1 MSRTYTFTATTYGG
15 RTANHSMYM
24 NTMQAWSGGKRVGC
38 WRTGST
44 DYYGAVSFIFN
55 SGDLATVRGCTIE
68 SIKLSLSCS
77 STFAY
82 SEELI
87 YEQKVTDTVTDW
99 TIPNYAHEVTVP
111 RYGTVPIIDV
121 TVLGVPDYGYV
132 VGGYY
137 RTYAYCDVTGGTLTV
152 VTAETSKTIT
162 YNGNGGTSPS
172 STVVWGEGSWEGV
185 VTTTIPTRTGYS
197 FNGWNTQA
205 NGGGTSYQP
214 ADDITLT
221 SDIILYAQW
230 TALKS
235 VLTGATNANIT
246 EATTVSWTN
255 YGSFTNKLRFIFGS
269 VDSGEISV
277 SGSSYSYTIPA
288 SWYNQ
293 IPNSTSGTATVY
305 LYTYVDGILIGT
317 SSQTFTASVK
327 SSVVPAIGSIS
338 ATGVDLMWG
347 LYLQGHS
354 SVTISVSNCSAGSGA
369 TIASYSIQGH
379 GLNYSE
385 NRTQTSASATSAVFT
400 VSGSQT
406 YTAKITDSRGR
417 TASRSVTITVT
428 AYAAPAISSVT
439 GIRCDSDGTANPTT
453 GTSLKASATFTY
465 SAVGSNTLSSSL
477 SYKKHTD
484 QAYTQVQTGI
494 TSGTTYIFAVGLAE
508 ISSSYD
514 VQVEVTD
521 TIGNTAT
528 YTIIVPPVVGI
539 SFGLKNDRARFGG
552 PVEKAGLQVDWNAD
566 FKGNINIDGNMTGGG
581 VVKTVNSTAPDAN
594 GNVNVSGG
602 GGSVESVNN
611 ELPDQNGN
619 VTLTAND
626 VGALPDSYQPP
637 VTSVNNKTG
646 TVVIDND
653 DVNAERCVKV
663 TATPTAAGWYRVAS
677 FDVPSNVQNG
687 AWGFILD
694 INITRTFGFT
704 NNELH
709 YIRLFGAYN
718 NLQFLNEVS
727 QSNSLGITKIRY
739 TTSSA
744 KAYIDIYS
752 TVITNGN
759 AVTVDIVPH
768 TNPTYIKSLK
778 AETLQSVADA
788 PSGETIITE
797 YTFVENTDIPKTT
810 FTPFVGTSYNPY
822 GDCWYMKA
830 GKNCHLHLGISGL
843 TVGTVATVFNMP
855 TDFIPQDTVC
865 GVGLGLANDP
875 SISTSRALIYN
886 NGVVEVLST
895 GTYALI
901 DIDYILV

>member
-15 RTANHSMYM
+15 RTSNRSMYM

-277 SGSSYSYTIPA
+277 SGSSYSYTIPS

-406 YTAKITDSRGR
+406 YTATITDSRGR
-417 TASRSVTITVT
+417 TASRSVNITVT

-465 SAVGSNTLSSSL
+465 SAVGSNTITSSL

-552 PVEKAGLQVDWNAD
+552 PVEKAGLQVDWDAD
-566 FKGNINIDGNMTGGG
+566 FKQDVNIDGDLTGGG
-581 VVKTVNSTAPDAN
+581 VVKTVNHNAPDAS
-594 GNVNVSGG
+594 GNVDVQGGG

-611 ELPDQNGN
+611 
-619 VTLTAND
+619 
-626 VGALPDSYQPP
+626 
-637 VTSVNNKTG
+637 KTG
-646 TVVIDND
+646 VVVLDND
-653 DVNAERCVKV
+653 DVNAERCLKV
-663 TATPTAAGWYRVAS
+663 TATPTAEGWYRVAS
-677 FDVPSNVQNG
+677 FEASNDAQNG
-687 AWGFILD
+687 VCGFIFD
-694 INITRTFGFT
+694 INITRAFGYAS
-704 NNELH
+704 NDVH
-709 YIRLFGAYN
+709 SIRLLGAFN
-718 NLQFLNEVS
+718 NIQFVNEVS
-727 QSNSLGITKIRY
+727 KSDVLGITAIRY
-739 TTSSA
+739 TTSST
-744 KAYIDIYS
+744 KAYIDIYCAA
-752 TVITNGN
+752 NGTGG

-778 AETLQSVADA
+778 AESLQSVADA
-788 PSGETIITE
+788 PSGETITASYNFHWDIYSTTIDISSFVTLSGFTELQKKATLHDGVVDISIETYFASYIADYE
-797 YTFVENTDIPKTT
+797 YTIGAVAAAYAPTANVFFTAQLTDAN
-810 FTPFVGTSYNPY
+810 FNPR
-822 GDCWYMKA
+822 
-830 GKNCHLHLGISGL
+830 
-843 TVGTVATVFNMP
+843 
-855 TDFIPQDTVC
+855 
-865 GVGLGLANDP
+865 GLALFTIYTNGNMTVRVNNTLGNYP
-875 SISTSRALIYN
+875 ILHATYSIF
-886 NGVVEVLST
+886 
-895 GTYALI
+895 
-901 DIDYILV
+901 

>member
-185 VTTTIPTRTGYS
+185 VTTSIPTRTGYS

-277 SGSSYSYTIPA
+277 SGSSYSYTIPS

-293 IPNSTSGTATVY
+293 ITNSTSGTATVY
-305 LYTYVDGILIGT
+305 LYTYANGTLIG
-317 SSQTFTASVK
+317 SSSKTFTASVK

-406 YTAKITDSRGR
+406 YTATITDSRGR

-465 SAVGSNTLSSSL
+465 SAVGSNTITSSL

-494 TSGTTYIFAVGLAE
+494 TSGATYIFAVGLAE

-566 FKGNINIDGNMTGGG
+566 FKGNINIDGNLTGGG

-602 GGSVESVNN
+602 GG
-611 ELPDQNGN
+611 GG
-619 VTLTAND
+619 TF
-626 VGALPDSYQPP
+626 
-637 VTSVNNKTG
+637 TG
-646 TVVIDND
+646 
-653 DVNAERCVKV
+653 DVNQTGDYTQTGDYSLTGDATIDGLLDVTQRRCS
-663 TATPTAAGWYRVAS
+663 ATLSSVGWYRVLS
-677 FDVPSNVQNG
+677 FETNETIQRG
-687 AWGFILD
+687 AYPFVIDLC
-694 INITRTFGFT
+694 IRRAYNTN

-709 YIRLFGAYN
+709 KVSLLADYNNIVFGDEVSLSNMFYIRGIRYTISSTKSYIDIRYSLS
-718 NLQFLNEVS
+718 QSNEVS
-727 QSNSLGITKIRY
+727 VDFTVHALPTMCKGI
-739 TTSSA
+739 
-744 KAYIDIYS
+744 
-752 TVITNGN
+752 
-759 AVTVDIVPH
+759 
-768 TNPTYIKSLK
+768 K
-778 AETLQSVADA
+778 AESLQSVADA
-788 PSGETIITE
+788 PTGETVLASYVPAQNCIPESKWLLWTNSSPASGFAAQTVSVDLSR
-797 YTFVENTDIPKTT
+797 YNFVEIESS
-810 FTPFVGTSYNPY
+810 PFA
-822 GDCWYMKA
+822 GDDRVIQKFPV
-830 GKNCHLHLGISGL
+830 GKNGHLFFMYLN
-843 TVGTVATVFNMP
+843 A
-855 TDFIPQDTVC
+855 DTASDAAHM
-865 GVGLGLANDP
+865 L
-875 SISTSRALIYN
+875 
-886 NGVVEVLST
+886 NGVSRSVSVTTSGVT
-895 GTYALI
+895 FGNGMMVYSGGAYVGWTNRAI
-901 DIDYILV
+901 PTRIWGIK

>member
-221 SDIILYAQW
+221 SNITLYAQW

-277 SGSSYSYTIPA
+277 SGSSYSYTIPS

-305 LYTYVDGILIGT
+305 LYTYANGTLIG
-317 SSQTFTASVK
+317 SSSKTFTASVK

-379 GLNYSE
+379 GLSYSE

-406 YTAKITDSRGR
+406 YTATITDSRGR

-465 SAVGSNTLSSSL
+465 SAVGSNTITSSL

-552 PVEKAGLQVDWNAD
+552 PVEQAGLQVDWNAY
-566 FKGNINIDGNMTGGG
+566 FKGNVNIDGNLTGGG
-581 VVKTVNSTAPDAN
+581 VVKTVNNTAPDAS

-602 GGSVESVNN
+602 GGGSVESVNSV
-611 ELPDQNGN
+611 LPDANGN
-619 VTLTAND
+619 VL
-626 VGALPDSYQPP
+626 
-637 VTSVNNKTG
+637 
-646 TVVIDND
+646 I
-653 DVNAERCVKV
+653 
-663 TATPTAAGWYRVAS
+663 TATDVAAVREKAVEKTTSAIGWYRVITYNAYDS
-677 FDVPSNVQNG
+677 YSALGYSGEIV
-687 AWGFILD
+687 D
-694 INITRTFGFT
+694 IKIVYTSAVSCQ
-704 NNELH
+704 H
-709 YIRLFGAYN
+709 DIKLFMSYN
-718 NLQFLNEVS
+718 NIRFLGEESHGTTN
-727 QSNSLGITKIRY
+727 IIDKIRY
-739 TTSSA
+739 T
-744 KAYIDIYS
+744 
-752 TVITNGN
+752 VNGSKGY
-759 AVTVDIVPH
+759 VDIHITTATAITVNVRFSCASRNYAQFYWVPN
-768 TNPTYIKSLK
+768 TFDSI
-778 AETLQSVADA
+778 ADA
-788 PSGETIITE
+788 PAGET
-797 YTFVENTDIPKTT
+797 VLTT
-810 FTPFVGTSYNPY
+810 YSFSANGVSPVAVTSMHSSVSVNSSS
-822 GDCWYMKA
+822 CVRS
-830 GKNCHLHLGISGL
+830 GKNVSLWVDFTVSSAISGY
-843 TVGTVATVFNMP
+843 VFLLSCPIFASNVIAVLYDIGYTMQTNMLLYADAGN
-855 TDFIPQDTVC
+855 T
-865 GVGLGLANDP
+865 GL
-875 SISTSRALIYN
+875 RCY
-886 NGVVEVLST
+886 
-895 GTYALI
+895 
-901 DIDYILV
+901 DYIAAGRYKAYVSYITSD

>member
-15 RTANHSMYM
+15 RTSNHSMYM
-24 NTMQAWSGGKRVGC
+24 NTMQPWSGGKRVGC

-221 SDIILYAQW
+221 SNITLYAQW

-277 SGSSYSYTIPA
+277 SGSSYSYTIPS

-305 LYTYVDGILIGT
+305 LYTYANGTLIG
-317 SSQTFTASVK
+317 SSSKTFTASVK

-406 YTAKITDSRGR
+406 YTATITDSRGR

-465 SAVGSNTLSSSL
+465 SAVGSNTITSSL

-494 TSGTTYIFAVGLAE
+494 TSGATYIFAVGLAE

-552 PVEKAGLQVDWNAD
+552 PVEKAGLQVDWDAD
-566 FKGNINIDGNMTGGG
+566 FKQDVNIDGDLTGGG
-581 VVKTVNSTAPDAN
+581 VVKTVNHNAPDAN

-602 GGSVESVNN
+602 GGTVQD
-611 ELPDQNGN
+611 LT
-619 VTLTAND
+619 VTGVLD
-626 VGALPDSYQPP
+626 V
-637 VTSVNNKTG
+637 TNR
-646 TVVIDND
+646 
-653 DVNAERCVKV
+653 RCS
-663 TATPTAAGWYRVAS
+663 ATLSSAGWYRVLKIDGAGLRALTNGYRGS
-677 FDVPSNVQNG
+677 IITIKLMTSRGAGNRTEEHEIKLFAGSNDYP
-687 AWGFILD
+687 FI
-694 INITRTFGFT
+694 
-704 NNELH
+704 
-709 YIRLFGAYN
+709 
-718 NLQFLNEVS
+718 NEVS
-727 QSNSLGITKIRY
+727 VSTTQWIDKIRY
-739 TTSSA
+739 T
-744 KAYIDIYS
+744 YS
-752 TVITNGN
+752 GGSDYT
-759 AVTVDIVPH
+759 AVDIH
-768 TNPTYIKSLK
+768 FIGTSATNVTACFTVGVDPDGQQYIT
-778 AETLQSVADA
+778 AESLQSVADA
-788 PSGETIITE
+788 PAGETVLTTHTFAATSTTPVEYGTANGWDYVVYADKTIEATRTISQTLSYYSTVGGFYGYYIADIALPLTMANTSYYVGATWKIGNGFSISAGLLSVTTTQFNAYALATAHGTTE
-797 YTFVENTDIPKTT
+797 YVSLDLLLK
-810 FTPFVGTSYNPY
+810 
-822 GDCWYMKA
+822 
-830 GKNCHLHLGISGL
+830 GKI
-843 TVGTVATVFNMP
+843 A
-855 TDFIPQDTVC
+855 
-865 GVGLGLANDP
+865 
-875 SISTSRALIYN
+875 
-886 NGVVEVLST
+886 
-895 GTYALI
+895 
-901 DIDYILV
+901 

>member
-15 RTANHSMYM
+15 RTSNRSMYM

-221 SDIILYAQW
+221 SNITLYAQW

-277 SGSSYSYTIPA
+277 SGSSYSYTIPS

-305 LYTYVDGILIGT
+305 LYTYANGTLIG
-317 SSQTFTASVK
+317 SSSKTFTASVK

-338 ATGVDLMWG
+338 ATGVGLMWG

-406 YTAKITDSRGR
+406 YTATITDSRGR

-484 QAYTQVQTGI
+484 QYYTQAQTGL
-494 TSGTTYIFAVGLAE
+494 TSGATYIIAAGLAL
-508 ISSSYD
+508 IDSSYD
-514 VQVEVTD
+514 VQVELTD
-521 TIGNTAT
+521 SLGNSAT

-552 PVEKAGLQVDWNAD
+552 PVEKAGLQVDWPTE
-566 FKGNINIDGNMTGGG
+566 F
-581 VVKTVNSTAPDAN
+581 NSTVDVASRRCSAN
-594 GNVNVSGG
+594 MS
-602 GGSVESVNN
+602 SV
-611 ELPDQNGN
+611 
-619 VTLTAND
+619 
-626 VGALPDSYQPP
+626 
-637 VTSVNNKTG
+637 
-646 TVVIDND
+646 
-653 DVNAERCVKV
+653 
-663 TATPTAAGWYRVAS
+663 GWYRVLRQSCVNENETKGVVGLMVDFSIVRRGSSAS
-677 FDVPSNVQNG
+677 AEDHR
-687 AWGFILD
+687 
-694 INITRTFGFT
+694 IT
-704 NNELH
+704 L
-709 YIRLFGAYN
+709 
-718 NLQFLNEVS
+718 VS
-727 QSNSLGITKIRY
+727 HATDSFSFVDETSYSGSLLIDKIRCTRIGTY
-739 TTSSA
+739 NYVDIHYVGTS
-744 KAYIDIYS
+744 
-752 TVITNGN
+752 GN
-759 AVTVDIVPH
+759 DVVVGIVPH
-768 TNPTYIKSLK
+768 LPPNRQWRVT
-778 AETLQSVADA
+778 AESLQSVADA
-788 PSGETIITE
+788 PSGETVLTTYEFSANGTE
-797 YTFVENTDIPKTT
+797 ILHSTVTDVTTPPVAISLSKPYANYRLLMIQFSENSADSAWLR
-810 FTPFVGTSYNPY
+810 G
-822 GDCWYMKA
+822 
-830 GKNCHLHLGISGL
+830 
-843 TVGTVATVFNMP
+843 
-855 TDFIPQDTVC
+855 
-865 GVGLGLANDP
+865 
-875 SISTSRALIYN
+875 
-886 NGVVEVLST
+886 
-895 GTYALI
+895 
-901 DIDYILV
+901 ILVVNPEAISYSPFFSLAVSTRIGYVRLAAADAKSFFVYSHNFPSLFVKDVIGIL

>member
-1 MSRTYTFTATTYGG
+1 MSRTYTLTATTYGG
-15 RTANHSMYM
+15 RTTSRNMYM
-24 NTMQAWSGGKRVGC
+24 STMQPWAGGKRAGC
-38 WRTGST
+38 WKSGST
-44 DYYGAVSFIFN
+44 DYYGAVSFIFG
-55 SGDLATVRGCTIE
+55 SGDLATVRGHTIE
-68 SIKLSLSCS
+68 SIKLSVDCS

-87 YEQKVTDTVTDW
+87 YEQKSTDSTTDW

-111 RYGTVPIIDV
+111 RYGAIPIIDV

-221 SDIILYAQW
+221 SNIILYAQW

-277 SGSSYSYTIPA
+277 SGSSYSYTIPS

-305 LYTYVDGILIGT
+305 LYTYANGTLIG
-317 SSQTFTASVK
+317 SSSKTFTASVK

-406 YTAKITDSRGR
+406 YTATITDSRGR

-453 GTSLKASATFTY
+453 GTSIKASATFTY

-494 TSGTTYIFAVGLAE
+494 TSGATYIFAVGLAE

-552 PVEKAGLQVDWNAD
+552 PVEQAGLQVDWDAD
-566 FKGNINIDGNMTGGG
+566 FKQDVNIDGNLTGGG
-581 VVKTVNSTAPDAN
+581 VVKTVNNTAPDAN

-611 ELPDQNGN
+611 VTPDANGN
-619 VTLTAND
+619 VTLTPADIGAFPASGGSITGD
-626 VGALPDSYQPP
+626 VS
-637 VTSVNNKTG
+637 VTG
-646 TVVIDND
+646 VVDIENR
-653 DVNAERCVKV
+653 RCS
-663 TATPTAAGWYRVAS
+663 ATLSSAGWYRVMQTKDVSGTIIDFRIGRPYDANPAEAHKIS
-677 FDVPSNVQNG
+677 FHIVGGGKSAFLDETSDTNTLCVDKIRATYGGGFMYFDV
-687 AWGFILD
+687 
-694 INITRTFGFT
+694 
-704 NNELH
+704 H
-709 YIRLFGAYN
+709 YNASSA
-718 NLQFLNEVS
+718 NEVLVYFDVYGKG
-727 QSNSLGITKIRY
+727 QANG
-739 TTSSA
+739 TSIA
-744 KAYIDIYS
+744 MGLA
-752 TVITNGN
+752 
-759 AVTVDIVPH
+759 
-768 TNPTYIKSLK
+768 
-778 AETLQSVADA
+778 SVADA
-788 PSGETIITE
+788 PAGETVVTTHTFAATSKTPVEYGTENGWDYVVYADKSIEATRTIWQTLSYYDEVRNFFAYYIPDITLPFTMQSTG
-797 YTFVENTDIPKTT
+797 YYVGATWSIGSGFSISAGLLSVTT
-810 FTPFVGTSYNPY
+810 TKFNAYALATSGGTSQRVVLNLLL
-822 GDCWYMKA
+822 K
-830 GKNCHLHLGISGL
+830 GKI
-843 TVGTVATVFNMP
+843 A
-855 TDFIPQDTVC
+855 
-865 GVGLGLANDP
+865 
-875 SISTSRALIYN
+875 
-886 NGVVEVLST
+886 
-895 GTYALI
+895 
-901 DIDYILV
+901 

>member
-172 STVVWGEGSWEGV
+172 PTVVWGEGSWEGV

-221 SDIILYAQW
+221 SNITLYAQW

-277 SGSSYSYTIPA
+277 SGSSYSYTIPS

-305 LYTYVDGILIGT
+305 LYTYANGTLIG
-317 SSQTFTASVK
+317 SSSKTFTASVK

-406 YTAKITDSRGR
+406 YTATITDSRGR

-428 AYAAPAISSVT
+428 AYAAPAISSVA

-465 SAVGSNTLSSSL
+465 SAVGSNTITSSL

-494 TSGTTYIFAVGLAE
+494 TSGSTYIFAVGLAE

-552 PVEKAGLQVDWNAD
+552 PVEKSGLQVDWDAD
-566 FKGNINIDGNMTGGG
+566 FKQDVNIDGNLTGGG
-581 VVKTVNSTAPDAN
+581 VVKTVNNTAPDAN

-611 ELPDQNGN
+611 VTPDANGN
-619 VTLTAND
+619 VTLTPADIGAFPASGGSITGD
-626 VGALPDSYQPP
+626 VS
-637 VTSVNNKTG
+637 VTG
-646 TVVIDND
+646 VVDIENR
-653 DVNAERCVKV
+653 RCS
-663 TATPTAAGWYRVAS
+663 ATLSSAGWYRVMQTKDVSGTITDFRIGRPYDANPAEAHKIS
-677 FDVPSNVQNG
+677 FYTVGGGKSAFIDETSDTNTLCVDKIRATYGGGFMYFDV
-687 AWGFILD
+687 
-694 INITRTFGFT
+694 
-704 NNELH
+704 H
-709 YIRLFGAYN
+709 YN
-718 NLQFLNEVS
+718 
-727 QSNSLGITKIRY
+727 
-739 TTSSA
+739 TSSA
-744 KAYIDIYS
+744 NEVLVYFDVYGKGQA
-752 TVITNGN
+752 NGTSI
-759 AVTVDIVPH
+759 AMG
-768 TNPTYIKSLK
+768 L
-778 AETLQSVADA
+778 ASVADA
-788 PSGETIITE
+788 PAGETVLTTYE
-797 YTFVENTDIPKTT
+797 FMANTDGIGSISVGSDASSVYGDAYSYLYKRNGIVYVRAYCVTKSISSGGWRTLATVPAGFRPPISHDFAGINNGDDTAIHARVTT
-810 FTPFVGTSYNPY
+810 GGELNVWPTANIGDGTSVI
-822 GDCWYMKA
+822 
-830 GKNCHLHLGISGL
+830 LE
-843 TVGTVATVFNMP
+843 
-855 TDFIPQDTVC
+855 
-865 GVGLGLANDP
+865 
-875 SISTSRALIYN
+875 TS
-886 NGVVEVLST
+886 
-895 GTYALI
+895 
-901 DIDYILV
+901 YITNA

>member
-15 RTANHSMYM
+15 RTSNRSMYM

-38 WRTGST
+38 WRSGST

-68 SIKLSLSCS
+68 SIKLSLNCS

-221 SDIILYAQW
+221 SDITLYAQW

-235 VLTGATNANIT
+235 VLTEATNANIT
-246 EATTVSWTN
+246 EVTTVSWTN

-305 LYTYVDGILIGT
+305 LYTYANGTLIG
-317 SSQTFTASVK
+317 SSSTTFTASVK

-406 YTAKITDSRGR
+406 YTATITDSRGR

-428 AYAAPAISSVT
+428 AYAAPNISSVT

-465 SAVGSNTLSSSL
+465 SAVGSNTITSSL

-552 PVEKAGLQVDWNAD
+552 PVEKAGLQVDWDAD
-566 FKGNINIDGNMTGGG
+566 FKQDVNIDGDLTGGG
-581 VVKTVNSTAPDAN
+581 VVKTVNHNAPDAS
-594 GNVNVSGG
+594 GNVDVQGGG

-611 ELPDQNGN
+611 
-619 VTLTAND
+619 
-626 VGALPDSYQPP
+626 
-637 VTSVNNKTG
+637 KTG
-646 TVVIDND
+646 VVVLDND
-653 DVNAERCVKV
+653 DVNAERCLKV
-663 TATPTAAGWYRVAS
+663 TATPTAVGWYRVAS
-677 FDVPSNVQNG
+677 FEAPSNVQNG

-694 INITRTFGFT
+694 INITRTYGFT

-709 YIRLFGAYN
+709 SIRLFGAYN

-752 TVITNGN
+752 TLITNGN
-759 AVTVDIVPH
+759 AITVDIVPH

-778 AETLQSVADA
+778 AESLQSVADA
-788 PSGETIITE
+788 PSGETVSASYDFHGDISPTVKDISSSVSLNFASLQKTATVHNGIVDLFIETRFDSYIADYE
-797 YTFVENTDIPKTT
+797 YTIGSIAAEYAPKSNVFFTGHTVEGNFNPRGIVTFTVYANGTMTVRINNTDGNYPI
-810 FTPFVGTSYNPY
+810 
-822 GDCWYMKA
+822 
-830 GKNCHLHLGISGL
+830 LH
-843 TVGTVATVFNMP
+843 ATY
-855 TDFIPQDTVC
+855 
-865 GVGLGLANDP
+865 
-875 SISTSRALIYN
+875 SIF
-886 NGVVEVLST
+886 
-895 GTYALI
+895 
-901 DIDYILV
+901 

>member
-1 MSRTYTFTATTYGG
+1 MS
-15 RTANHSMYM
+15 
-24 NTMQAWSGGKRVGC
+24 TMQPWAGGKRAGC
-38 WRTGST
+38 WKSGST
-44 DYYGAVSFIFN
+44 EYWGAVSFLFN
-55 SGDLATVRGCTIE
+55 SGDLATVRGHTIE
-68 SIKLSLSCS
+68 SIKLSVDCS

-87 YEQKVTDTVTDW
+87 YEQKSTASTTDW

-111 RYGTVPIIDV
+111 RYGAIPIIDV
-121 TVLGVPDYGYV
+121 TVLGIPDYGYV
-132 VGGYY
+132 IGGYY
-137 RTYAYCDVTGGTLTV
+137 RTYAYADVTGGTLTV

-162 YNGNGGTSPS
+162 YNANGGTNAPEP
-172 STVVWGEGSWEGV
+172 TVVWGEGSWEGI
-185 VTTTIPTRTGYS
+185 VTIHNPTRTGYS

-205 NGGGTSYQP
+205 NGGGTSYSP

-221 SDIILYAQW
+221 ADIILYAQW
-230 TALKS
+230 TALSS
-235 VLTGATNANIT
+235 VLDSVTDANIT

-255 YGSFTNKLRFIFGS
+255 YGSFTNKLRFIFGA
-269 VDSGEISV
+269 VDSGEIAV
-277 SGSSYSYTIPA
+277 TGSSYTYTLP
-288 SWYNQ
+288 STWYAQ
-293 IPNSTSGTATVY
+293 TPNATSGTATVY

-327 SSVVPAIGSIS
+327 SSVVPSIGSIT

-379 GLNYSE
+379 GLSYSE

-406 YTAKITDSRGR
+406 YTATITDSRGR

-428 AYAAPAISSVT
+428 AYAAPAISSVI

-494 TSGTTYIFAVGLAE
+494 TSGSTYIFAVGLAE

-566 FKGNINIDGNMTGGG
+566 FKGNVNIDGNLTGGG

-611 ELPDQNGN
+611 VTPDANGN
-619 VTLTAND
+619 VTLTPADIGAFPASGGSITGD
-626 VGALPDSYQPP
+626 VS
-637 VTSVNNKTG
+637 VTG
-646 TVVIDND
+646 VVDIENR
-653 DVNAERCVKV
+653 RCS
-663 TATPTAAGWYRVAS
+663 ATLSSAGWYRVMQTKDVAGTIIDFRIGRPYDANPAEAHKIS
-677 FDVPSNVQNG
+677 FYTAGSGKSAFLDETSDTSTLCVDKIRATYGGGFMYFDV
-687 AWGFILD
+687 
-694 INITRTFGFT
+694 
-704 NNELH
+704 H
-709 YIRLFGAYN
+709 YN
-718 NLQFLNEVS
+718 
-727 QSNSLGITKIRY
+727 
-739 TTSSA
+739 TSSA
-744 KAYIDIYS
+744 SEVLVYFDVYGKGQA
-752 TVITNGN
+752 NGTSI
-759 AVTVDIVPH
+759 AMG
-768 TNPTYIKSLK
+768 L
-778 AETLQSVADA
+778 ESVADA
-788 PSGETIITE
+788 PSGETVLT
-797 YTFVENTDIPKTT
+797 THSFSANASPVQTANVSSVLRSGT
-810 FTPFVGTSYNPY
+810 FTPSDNTLDYTATAPCWFYGSFVMQANSRGIAYIEVNNVRVYDFDLSASLGHQYCFVPVPLQK
-822 GDCWYMKA
+822 GDRLYA
-830 GKNCHLHLGISGL
+830 YISS
-843 TVGTVATVFNMP
+843 
-855 TDFIPQDTVC
+855 
-865 GVGLGLANDP
+865 NDN
-875 SISTSRALIYN
+875 STYKIIAMR
-886 NGVVEVLST
+886 
-895 GTYALI
+895 
-901 DIDYILV
+901 

>member
-1 MSRTYTFTATTYGG
+1 MG
-15 RTANHSMYM
+15 R
-24 NTMQAWSGGKRVGC
+24 
-38 WRTGST
+38 
-44 DYYGAVSFIFN
+44 
-55 SGDLATVRGCTIE
+55 
-68 SIKLSLSCS
+68 
-77 STFAY
+77 
-82 SEELI
+82 
-87 YEQKVTDTVTDW
+87 
-99 TIPNYAHEVTVP
+99 
-111 RYGTVPIIDV
+111 
-121 TVLGVPDYGYV
+121 
-132 VGGYY
+132 
-137 RTYAYCDVTGGTLTV
+137 
-152 VTAETSKTIT
+152 
-162 YNGNGGTSPS
+162 
-172 STVVWGEGSWEGV
+172 GSWEGV

-277 SGSSYSYTIPA
+277 SGSSYSYTIPS

-305 LYTYVDGILIGT
+305 LYTYANGTLIG
-317 SSQTFTASVK
+317 SSSKTFTASVK

-406 YTAKITDSRGR
+406 YTATITDSRGR

-439 GIRCDSDGTANPTT
+439 GISCDSDGTANPTT

-465 SAVGSNTLSSSL
+465 SAVGSNTITSSL

-552 PVEKAGLQVDWNAD
+552 PVEKSGLQVDWDAD
-566 FKGNINIDGNMTGGG
+566 FKQDVNIDGNLTGGG
-581 VVKTVNSTAPDAN
+581 VVKTVNNTAPDAN

-611 ELPDQNGN
+611 VTPDANGN
-619 VTLTAND
+619 VTLTPADIGAFPASGGSITGD
-626 VGALPDSYQPP
+626 VS
-637 VTSVNNKTG
+637 VTG
-646 TVVIDND
+646 VVDIENR
-653 DVNAERCVKV
+653 RCS
-663 TATPTAAGWYRVAS
+663 ATLSSAGWYRVMQTKDVSGTITDFRIGRPYDANPAEAHKIS
-677 FDVPSNVQNG
+677 FYTVGGGKSAFIDETSDTNTLCVDKIRATYGGGFMYFDV
-687 AWGFILD
+687 
-694 INITRTFGFT
+694 
-704 NNELH
+704 H
-709 YIRLFGAYN
+709 YN
-718 NLQFLNEVS
+718 
-727 QSNSLGITKIRY
+727 
-739 TTSSA
+739 TSSA
-744 KAYIDIYS
+744 NEVLVYFDVYGKGQA
-752 TVITNGN
+752 NGTSI
-759 AVTVDIVPH
+759 AMG
-768 TNPTYIKSLK
+768 L
-778 AETLQSVADA
+778 ASVADA
-788 PSGETIITE
+788 PAGETVLTTYE
-797 YTFVENTDIPKTT
+797 FMANTDGIGSISVGSDASSVYGDAYSYLYKRNGIVYVRAYCVTKSISSGGWRTLATVPAGFRPPISHDFAGINNGDDTAIHARVTT
-810 FTPFVGTSYNPY
+810 GGELNVWPTANIGDGTSVI
-822 GDCWYMKA
+822 
-830 GKNCHLHLGISGL
+830 LE
-843 TVGTVATVFNMP
+843 
-855 TDFIPQDTVC
+855 
-865 GVGLGLANDP
+865 
-875 SISTSRALIYN
+875 TS
-886 NGVVEVLST
+886 
-895 GTYALI
+895 
-901 DIDYILV
+901 YITNA

>member
-68 SIKLSLSCS
+68 SIKLSLNCS

-87 YEQKVTDTVTDW
+87 YEQKVTDSVTDW

-221 SDIILYAQW
+221 SNITLYAQW

-277 SGSSYSYTIPA
+277 SGSSYSYTIPS

-305 LYTYVDGILIGT
+305 LYTYANGTLIG
-317 SSQTFTASVK
+317 SSSKTFTASVK

-379 GLNYSE
+379 ALNYSE

-406 YTAKITDSRGR
+406 YTATITDSRGR
-417 TASRSVTITVT
+417 TASRTVTITVT

-465 SAVGSNTLSSSL
+465 SAVGSNTLTSSL

-494 TSGTTYIFAVGLAE
+494 TSGSTYIFAVGLAE

-552 PVEKAGLQVDWNAD
+552 PVEQAGLQVDWNAD
-566 FKGNINIDGNMTGGG
+566 FKGNINIDGNLTGGG
-581 VVKTVNSTAPDAN
+581 VVKTVNNTAPDAN

-602 GGSVESVNN
+602 GGTVQD
-611 ELPDQNGN
+611 LT
-619 VTLTAND
+619 VTGVLD
-626 VGALPDSYQPP
+626 VTQR
-637 VTSVNNKTG
+637 
-646 TVVIDND
+646 
-653 DVNAERCVKV
+653 RCS
-663 TATPTAAGWYRVAS
+663 ATLSSAGWYRVMS
-677 FDVPSNVQNG
+677 FDGESGSVRVEGGLG
-687 AWGFILD
+687 AIIKFY
-694 INITRTFGFT
+694 ITRRQSTYT
-704 NNELH
+704 
-709 YIRLFGAYN
+709 
-718 NLQFLNEVS
+718 NEVHEITLDFVRTPS
-727 QSNSLGITKIRY
+727 LAFTCENSSSDTKLVDKIRY
-739 TTSSA
+739 TRNGTVGYVDIHYTGTSSE
-744 KAYIDIYS
+744 D
-752 TVITNGN
+752 V
-759 AVTVDIVPH
+759 AVCFDVKTLPDYFDNF
-768 TNPTYIKSLK
+768 T
-778 AETLQSVADA
+778 AESLQSVADA
-788 PSGETIITE
+788 PTGETVLTT
-797 YTFVENTDIPKTT
+797 YTFLAETDGSIPFNACGKYWYFRKRNGIVYVLAPNDVTSASSGVNSIGT
-810 FTPFVGTSYNPY
+810 LPVGWRPE
-822 GDCWYMKA
+822 
-830 GKNCHLHLGISGL
+830 L
-843 TVGTVATVFNMP
+843 TVILT
-855 TDFIPQDTVC
+855 C
-865 GVGLGLANDP
+865 ANFTN
-875 SISTSRALIYN
+875 SNCWLTITTA
-886 NGVVEVLST
+886 GVVSLYTSVAISSARNAAFS
-895 GTYALI
+895 GSYPA
-901 DIDYILV
+901 YS

>member
-172 STVVWGEGSWEGV
+172 PTVVWGEGSWEGV

-277 SGSSYSYTIPA
+277 SGSSYSYTIPS

-305 LYTYVDGILIGT
+305 LYTYANGTLIG
-317 SSQTFTASVK
+317 SSSKTFTASVK

-379 GLNYSE
+379 GLSYSE

-406 YTAKITDSRGR
+406 YTATITDSRGR

-428 AYAAPAISSVT
+428 AYAAPAISSVA

-453 GTSLKASATFTY
+453 GTSIKASATFTY
-465 SAVGSNTLSSSL
+465 SAVGSNTITSSL

-494 TSGTTYIFAVGLAE
+494 TSGSTYIFAVGLAE

-539 SFGLKNDRARFGG
+539 SFGLRNDRARFGG
-552 PVEKAGLQVDWNAD
+552 PVEKAGLQVDWPAE
-566 FKGNINIDGNMTGGG
+566 F
-581 VVKTVNSTAPDAN
+581 NSTVD
-594 GNVNVSGG
+594 
-602 GGSVESVNN
+602 
-611 ELPDQNGN
+611 
-619 VTLTAND
+619 VT
-626 VGALPDSYQPP
+626 QR
-637 VTSVNNKTG
+637 
-646 TVVIDND
+646 
-653 DVNAERCVKV
+653 RCS
-663 TATPTAAGWYRVAS
+663 ATLSSAGWYRVLQTGN
-677 FDVPSNVQNG
+677 PNGSNS
-687 AWGFILD
+687 AIID
-694 INITRTFGFT
+694 IKITR
-704 NNELH
+704 NYNYSDNEAH
-709 YIRLFGAYN
+709 YIRFIKVFQHALFVD
-718 NLQFLNEVS
+718 ETS
-727 QSNSLGITKIRY
+727 TSNALIIDKIRY
-739 TTSSA
+739 TTDA
-744 KAYIDIYS
+744 NHGY
-752 TVITNGN
+752 
-759 AVTVDIVPH
+759 VDVHYTASLANTLCVDFDVATSPEQKQLIV
-768 TNPTYIKSLK
+768 S
-778 AETLQSVADA
+778 ETLQSVADA
-788 PSGETIITE
+788 PSGETVLET
-797 YTFVENTDIPKTT
+797 YTFAANTNGDVTSSYSITKSTGRLLTLDSAYRYGKVVHMQITAASSSTASEGSNIATGTLNGAKPSVRV
-810 FTPFVGTSYNPY
+810 VGTAYYDNRIAIIMINTNGAITVRSSKGNMESSY
-822 GDCWYMKA
+822 
-830 GKNCHLHLGISGL
+830 
-843 TVGTVATVFNMP
+843 TVTFGFT
-855 TDFIPQDTVC
+855 FIC
-865 GVGLGLANDP
+865 
-875 SISTSRALIYN
+875 S
-886 NGVVEVLST
+886 
-895 GTYALI
+895 
-901 DIDYILV
+901 

>member
-15 RTANHSMYM
+15 L
-24 NTMQAWSGGKRVGC
+24 QAWSGGKRVGC

-221 SDIILYAQW
+221 SNITLYAQW

-277 SGSSYSYTIPA
+277 SGSSYSYTIPS

-305 LYTYVDGILIGT
+305 LYTYANGTLIG
-317 SSQTFTASVK
+317 SSSRTFTASVK

-406 YTAKITDSRGR
+406 YTATITDSRGR

-439 GIRCDSDGTANPTT
+439 GIRCDSDGTSNPTT

-465 SAVGSNTLSSSL
+465 SAVGSNTLTSSL

-552 PVEKAGLQVDWNAD
+552 PVEKAGLQVDWDAD
-566 FKGNINIDGNMTGGG
+566 FKQDVNIDGNLTGGG
-581 VVKTVNSTAPDAN
+581 VVKTVNNTAPDAN

-602 GGSVESVNN
+602 GGTVQD
-611 ELPDQNGN
+611 LT
-619 VTLTAND
+619 VTGVLD
-626 VGALPDSYQPP
+626 V
-637 VTSVNNKTG
+637 TNR
-646 TVVIDND
+646 
-653 DVNAERCVKV
+653 RCS
-663 TATPTAAGWYRVAS
+663 ATLSSAGWYRVMQTKDVAGTIITFYIGRPWDS
-677 FDVPSNVQNG
+677 NPAETHKISFYTVGSGKSAFLDETSDTNTLCVDKIRATYGGGLMYFDV
-687 AWGFILD
+687 
-694 INITRTFGFT
+694 
-704 NNELH
+704 
-709 YIRLFGAYN
+709 YYN
-718 NLQFLNEVS
+718 ASSANEVLVYFDVYGKG
-727 QSNSLGITKIRY
+727 QANG
-739 TTSSA
+739 TSIA
-744 KAYIDIYS
+744 M
-752 TVITNGN
+752 G
-759 AVTVDIVPH
+759 
-768 TNPTYIKSLK
+768 L
-778 AETLQSVADA
+778 ESVADA
-788 PSGETIITE
+788 PSGETVLTEHTFAVNNRAILTTNIFSIRRTYSNIT
-797 YTFVENTDIPKTT
+797 
-810 FTPFVGTSYNPY
+810 
-822 GDCWYMKA
+822 
-830 GKNCHLHLGISGL
+830 IS
-843 TVGTVATVFNMP
+843 
-855 TDFIPQDTVC
+855 
-865 GVGLGLANDP
+865 
-875 SISTSRALIYN
+875 SN
-886 NGVVEVLST
+886 NG
-895 GTYALI
+895 
-901 DIDYILV
+901 YILLDSFENMGVSSQKYCLGFHIVGWSGFPTYGFQIMRGSNGTNFYLASSVAGTFGSFMVEYWFADLSV

>member
-15 RTANHSMYM
+15 RTSSRSMYM

-38 WRTGST
+38 WRSGST

-221 SDIILYAQW
+221 SNITLYAQW

-305 LYTYVDGILIGT
+305 LYTYANGTLIG
-317 SSQTFTASVK
+317 SSSTTFTALVK

-338 ATGVDLMWG
+338 ATGVDLMWN

-379 GLNYSE
+379 GLSYSE
-385 NRTQTSASATSAVFT
+385 NRTQASASATSAVFT

-406 YTAKITDSRGR
+406 YTATITDSRGR

-465 SAVGSNTLSSSL
+465 SAVGSNTITSSL

-494 TSGTTYIFAVGLAE
+494 TSGSTYIFAVGLAE

-528 YTIIVPPVVGI
+528 YAIIVPPVVGI

-552 PVEKAGLQVDWNAD
+552 PVEKAGLQVDWDAD
-566 FKGNINIDGNMTGGG
+566 FKQDVNIDGDLTGGG
-581 VVKTVNSTAPDAN
+581 VVKTVNHNAPDAS
-594 GNVNVSGG
+594 GNVDVQGGG

-611 ELPDQNGN
+611 
-619 VTLTAND
+619 
-626 VGALPDSYQPP
+626 
-637 VTSVNNKTG
+637 KTG
-646 TVVIDND
+646 AVVLDND
-653 DVNAERCVKV
+653 DVNAERCLKV
-663 TATPTAAGWYRVAS
+663 TATPTAAGWYRAAS

-687 AWGFILD
+687 ACGFILD
-694 INITRTFGFT
+694 INITRTYGYT
-704 NNELH
+704 DNELH

-739 TTSSA
+739 TTSGT

-752 TVITNGN
+752 TITTNGN

-768 TNPTYIKSLK
+768 TDPTYIKSFK
-778 AETLQSVADA
+778 AESLQSVADA
-788 PSGETIITE
+788 PSGETVLVSYDFHADISSTVKDISSAVTLNYDPLQKWIYVHDGMVDMFIETIFASYVADYEYIIGTITSS
-797 YTFVENTDIPKTT
+797 YRPNHIIVTTGHTTDAKFNPKGLVNFIVYPNGNLSVRVNNTAGNYMFV
-810 FTPFVGTSYNPY
+810 
-822 GDCWYMKA
+822 
-830 GKNCHLHLGISGL
+830 H
-843 TVGTVATVFNMP
+843 ATY
-855 TDFIPQDTVC
+855 
-865 GVGLGLANDP
+865 
-875 SISTSRALIYN
+875 SIF
-886 NGVVEVLST
+886 
-895 GTYALI
+895 
-901 DIDYILV
+901 

>member
-1 MSRTYTFTATTYGG
+1 
-15 RTANHSMYM
+15 
-24 NTMQAWSGGKRVGC
+24 MQPWAGGKRAGC
-38 WRTGST
+38 WKSGST
-44 DYYGAVSFIFN
+44 EYWGAVSFLFN
-55 SGDLATVRGCTIE
+55 SGDLATVRGHTIE
-68 SIKLSLSCS
+68 SIKLSVDCS

-87 YEQKVTDTVTDW
+87 YEQKSTASTTDW

-111 RYGTVPIIDV
+111 RYGAIPIIDV

-132 VGGYY
+132 IGGYY
-137 RTYAYCDVTGGTLTV
+137 RTYAYADVTGGTLTV

-162 YNGNGGTSPS
+162 YNANGGTNAPEP
-172 STVVWGEGSWEGV
+172 TVVWGEGSWEGI
-185 VTTTIPTRTGYS
+185 VTIHNPTRTGYS

-221 SDIILYAQW
+221 SNITLYAQW

-277 SGSSYSYTIPA
+277 SGSSYSYTIPS

-305 LYTYVDGILIGT
+305 LYTYANGTLIG
-317 SSQTFTASVK
+317 SSLKTFTASVK

-406 YTAKITDSRGR
+406 YTATITDSRGR

-439 GIRCDSDGTANPTT
+439 GIRCDSDGNANPTT

-494 TSGTTYIFAVGLAE
+494 TSGSTYIFAVGLAE

-552 PVEKAGLQVDWNAD
+552 PVEKAGLQVDWDAD
-566 FKGNINIDGNMTGGG
+566 FKQDVNIDGNLTGGG
-581 VVKTVNSTAPDAN
+581 VVKTVNNTAPDAN

-611 ELPDQNGN
+611 VTPDANGN
-619 VTLTAND
+619 VTLTPADIGAFPASGGSITGD
-626 VGALPDSYQPP
+626 VSVTGVVDIENRRCSAALS
-637 VTSVNNKTG
+637 SS
-646 TVVIDND
+646 
-653 DVNAERCVKV
+653 
-663 TATPTAAGWYRVAS
+663 GWYRVMQTKDISGTIIDFRIGRPYDANS
-677 FDVPSNVQNG
+677 AEAHKISFYTVGGGKSAFLDETSDTNTLCVDKIRATYGGGFMYFDV
-687 AWGFILD
+687 
-694 INITRTFGFT
+694 
-704 NNELH
+704 H
-709 YIRLFGAYN
+709 YN
-718 NLQFLNEVS
+718 
-727 QSNSLGITKIRY
+727 
-739 TTSSA
+739 TSSA
-744 KAYIDIYS
+744 NEVLVYFDVYGKGQA
-752 TVITNGN
+752 NGTSI
-759 AVTVDIVPH
+759 AMG
-768 TNPTYIKSLK
+768 L
-778 AETLQSVADA
+778 ASVADA
-788 PSGETIITE
+788 PSGETVLVTYIFQDNTPNRRTYIGVIQAMSSISVAFSTLATAKAARGANSP
-797 YTFVENTDIPKTT
+797 TFVDAIADTWGGVSYSARMDTFAIVTSSGNIVTITNKT
-810 FTPFVGTSYNPY
+810 
-822 GDCWYMKA
+822 
-830 GKNCHLHLGISGL
+830 
-843 TVGTVATVFNMP
+843 
-855 TDFIPQDTVC
+855 Q
-865 GVGLGLANDP
+865 GVMNY
-875 SISTSRALIYN
+875 II
-886 NGVVEVLST
+886 E
-895 GTYALI
+895 TY
-901 DIDYILV
+901 